1 MTPPPD
7 ARSVVERFPGLRLV
21 VLGDAVLDRW
31 LSGSAHRLCREA
43 PLPVINVTAEEAAP
57 GAAANA
63 AANVVALGARVSFVS
78 RVGEDQTAEEL
89 REVLRRRGVD
99 DMYVVSDPDIQ
110 TPNKQRLVCDGH
122 VVARYDRGGPAEPSA
137 EAVQRL
143 VTHLTETVGDANGI
157 LVCDYG
163 YRMFGRHLID
173 ALREARKSRPIPLVI
188 DAHDLRAWIDCS
200 PSAVLPSW
208 SEAAHLLGDASNE
221 APDGR
226 APMLDRR
233 GPELLARS
241 GAAMVVVTL
250 DGDGAVLHRPG
261 HRPYRTYA
269 TPVPASQT
277 TGAGDTFAA
286 AFTLSLAAGAAA
298 TVALDVAQAAA
309 AVAVRRTGT
318 TVCTSHDLRRQLAG
332 PSGPFLSAEQLAR
345 HIDDERARG
354 KRIVFT
360 NGCFDVLHRGHVTYL
375 QQARAL
381 GDVLVVAVNSDS
393 SVSRLKGPG
402 RPVNP
407 VEDRA
412 AVLAALNCVDHVT
425 VFEEDTPERLL
436 ELIRP
441 DLYVK
446 GGDYTPTMLPETP
459 VVERLGGEVR
469 ILDYVEDRS
478 TTALIDRIRGV
489 AGKDA
494 PAGDAD
500 TTRP

>member
-1 MTPPPD
+1 VND
-7 ARSVVERFPGLRLV
+7 PG
-21 VLGDAVLDRW
+21 
-31 LSGSAHRLCREA
+31 
-43 PLPVINVTAEEAAP
+43 
-57 GAAANA
+57 
-63 AANVVALGARVSFVS
+63 
-78 RVGEDQTAEEL
+78 
-89 REVLRRRGVD
+89 
-99 DMYVVSDPDIQ
+99 MQ
-110 TPNKQRLVCDGH
+110 TPSKQRLVCDGH
-122 VVARYDRGGPAEPSA
+122 VVARYDRGRPAAPA
-137 EAVQRL
+137 A
-143 VTHLTETVGDANGI
+143 ETVERLAAHLAEVVPGADAV

-163 YRMFGRHLID
+163 YRMLGG
-173 ALREARKSRPIPLVI
+173 PLVDVLRHVCDQRPLPLI
-188 DAHDLRAWIDCS
+188 VDAHDLRPWADCS
-200 PSAVLPSW
+200 PTAVLPSR
-208 SEAAHLLGDASNE
+208 SEASRLLGPDARDV
-221 APDGR
+221 PDPR
-226 APMLDRR
+226 AAMVDAY
-233 GPELLARS
+233 GAELLTRS
-241 GAAMVVVTL
+241 GAGMVVVTL
-250 DGDGAVLHRPG
+250 DGDGAVLHRHG
-261 HRPYRTYA
+261 HRPHRTYA

-286 AFTLSLAAGAAA
+286 AFTLCLAAGADPAL
-298 TVALDVAQAAA
+298 ALDVAQAAA

-318 TVCTSHDLRRQLAG
+318 TLCTKHDLLRQLAG
-332 PSGPFLSAEQLAR
+332 PGGPFLPAEQLAR

-412 AVLAALNCVDHVT
+412 AVLAALSCVDHVT
-425 VFEEDTPERLL
+425 VFEEDTPVRLL

-446 GGDYTPTMLPETP
+446 GGDYTPAMLPETP

-478 TTALIDRIRGV
+478 TTALIDRIRATG
-489 AGKDA
+489 
-494 PAGDAD
+494 
-500 TTRP
+500 TE